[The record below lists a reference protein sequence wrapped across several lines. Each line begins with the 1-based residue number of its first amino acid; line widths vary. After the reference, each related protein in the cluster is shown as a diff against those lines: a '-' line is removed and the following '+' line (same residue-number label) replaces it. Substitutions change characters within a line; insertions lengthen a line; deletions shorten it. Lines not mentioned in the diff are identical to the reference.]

1 MIPYNRDPQQTIPAS
16 AVKIIG
22 LGGAGANMLERIALD
37 GMEGAELLALNT
49 DIRTLASGL
58 TREKIQLGV
67 NLTKGL
73 GSGGDPEL
81 GHQAVLESEAAI
93 RASLKG
99 RRIVFLCAGLGGGTG
114 SGAAPIVTRIAREEG
129 AFVVVFATMPFAFE
143 GKRRREQAQT
153 SLNELAVLSN
163 ALVTFDNNRMG
174 ELVLAK
180 QGIHEAFASAD
191 HMICES
197 IKAVIRLV
205 VRPGLINVG
214 LDDLMSALRT
224 NRSRCL
230 FGSGLAA
237 GKDRAAKA
245 LKNALN
251 SPLLDQGALLKDAQT
266 VLVHLSGG
274 EDLTLFEIELLMQR
288 LQKFVPEKA
297 HVLFGAAI
305 DPAMGDSLSI
315 TLISA
320 LPEDSLAMA
329 PRETLSQRTQENPV
343 LEPSDG
349 FTAAPAAL
357 LEKAPIPES
366 LAESPEEIE
375 AAPESVAAAPVSTV
389 SKLRRAATTAAAA
402 AVAAPSLFA
411 DDDDERP
418 FAEPEAPT
426 SVAAI
431 SPPEPEIEEE
441 PEEEEA
447 PAASVIAT
455 VAEPDAFSYSDTPPA
470 PPVHVDYFA
479 PVEDDEDEEEAEEE
493 SGHYLA
499 THTIREPEPA
509 ELAETYHEEEE
520 DEAIEEEHE
529 DDEEI
534 VYLAADE
541 PDPEPIEAEEAIPQ
555 VPTFTPGPK
564 RRPPVAAPWGRK
576 DGDSS
581 AADELPKSTSLWD
594 LEPEADS
601 EPEEE
606 VEEELAPAPVK
617 AKKEAFE
624 PPPFTAVPPA
634 AEPTSDIDPP
644 KLKLG
649 VKATGPQSE
658 LSLDST
664 PRGRFEGE
672 TPNVVDGEDL
682 DLPPFL
688 RKKK

>member
-1 MIPYNRDPQQTIPAS
+1 MIPYTRDPQQTIPTS

-49 DIRTLASGL
+49 DIRTLAACL
-58 TREKIQLGV
+58 AKEKIQLGV

-73 GSGGDPEL
+73 GAGGDPEL
-81 GHQAVLESEAAI
+81 GHQAMLESEDQI
-93 RASLKG
+93 RASIKG
-99 RRIVFLCAGLGGGTG
+99 RRIVFLCTGLGGGTG

-143 GKRRREQAQT
+143 GKRRREQAET

-180 QGIHEAFASAD
+180 QGIHEAFAAAD

-230 FGSGLAA
+230 FGSGLAE

-245 LKNALN
+245 LKNALS

-288 LQKFVPEKA
+288 LQKFVPDKA

-305 DPAMGDSLSI
+305 DPAMGESLSI

-320 LPEDSLAMA
+320 LPEDYLASA
-329 PRETLSQRTQENPV
+329 PRESLSHRSPETLDPSQGFTSAAAKVTALAAEMAAEKPVRTFTRDPAPSRIVEPV
-343 LEPSDG
+343 LEPEPKP
-349 FTAAPAAL
+349 APAP
-357 LEKAPIPES
+357 APV
-366 LAESPEEIE
+366 AQ
-375 AAPESVAAAPVSTV
+375 AAPEPAAVSPLAKFRKVATGVAAAA
-389 SKLRRAATTAAAA
+389 L
-402 AVAAPSLFA
+402 PSLF
-411 DDDDERP
+411 DDDRP
-418 FAEPEAPT
+418 FAEPDY
-426 SVAAI
+426 AAKAKTKEE
-431 SPPEPEIEEE
+431 PEPESAMDAFTFEKGPE
-441 PEEEEA
+441 PA
-447 PAASVIAT
+447 
-455 VAEPDAFSYSDTPPA
+455 VAEPEPQEEVAA
-470 PPVHVDYFA
+470 PEPV
-479 PVEDDEDEEEAEEE
+479 VEETIEAEEE
-493 SGHYLA
+493 VLYS
-499 THTIREPEPA
+499 
-509 ELAETYHEEEE
+509 
-520 DEAIEEEHE
+520 
-529 DDEEI
+529 
-534 VYLAADE
+534 AADE
-541 PDPEPIEAEEAIPQ
+541 PDPDPIESVEAPE
-555 VPTFTPGPK
+555 PTRGPATFIPGPK
-564 RRPPVAAPWGRK
+564 RRPSLTAPWGK
-576 DGDSS
+576 QKPVEFPDDIPDEHAEQEAS
-581 AADELPKSTSLWD
+581 AEEEDFAQEQ
-594 LEPEADS
+594 ES
-601 EPEEE
+601 EPESE
-606 VEEELAPAPVK
+606 
-617 AKKEAFE
+617 
-624 PPPFTAVPPA
+624 PA
-634 AEPTSDIDPP
+634 ATPAAIHESEPP

-649 VKATGPQSE
+649 IKAGTPQSE
-658 LSLDST
+658 LSLDSA

-672 TPNVVDGEDL
+672 TPNVFEGEDL

>member
-1 MIPYNRDPQQTIPAS
+1 MIPYNRDPQQTIPNS

-49 DIRTLASGL
+49 DIRTLASCL
-58 TREKIQLGV
+58 AREKIQLGV

-73 GSGGDPEL
+73 GAGGDPEL
-81 GHQAVLESEAAI
+81 GHQAILESEEHV
-93 RASLKG
+93 RASIKG
-99 RRIVFLCAGLGGGTG
+99 RRIVFLCTGLGGGTG

-129 AFVVVFATMPFAFE
+129 AFVAVFATMPFAFE
-143 GKRRREQAQT
+143 GKRRREQAET
-153 SLNELAVLSN
+153 ALNELAVLSN

-180 QGIHEAFASAD
+180 QGIHEAFAAAD

-205 VRPGLINVG
+205 IRPGLINVG

-230 FGSGLAA
+230 FGSGIAD

-288 LQKFVPEKA
+288 LQTFVPDKA

-320 LPEDSLAMA
+320 LPEDSLALA
-329 PRETLSQRTQENPV
+329 PRESLSQRTQENPILDPSQGFARPSPKV
-343 LEPSDG
+343 AALIAEMTPALEPEPAPEPKPAQ
-349 FTAAPAAL
+349 FLAPEPEPEPEPEPVVAAPEPEPIKVEPAPAAATQP
-357 LEKAPIPES
+357 APASS
-366 LAESPEEIE
+366 L
-375 AAPESVAAAPVSTV
+375 
-389 SKLRRAATTAAAA
+389 SKFRRAATDIAAAA
-402 AVAAPSLFA
+402 IPSLF
-411 DDDDERP
+411 DNDRP
-418 FAEPEAPT
+418 FAEPDNSAKSRVEST
-426 SVAAI
+426 
-431 SPPEPEIEEE
+431 PE
-441 PEEEEA
+441 
-447 PAASVIAT
+447 
-455 VAEPDAFSYSDTPPA
+455 AEPDAFTFTKAPETVEPA
-470 PPVHVDYFA
+470 K
-479 PVEDDEDEEEAEEE
+479 EDEP
-493 SGHYLA
+493 SGFY
-499 THTIREPEPA
+499 T
-509 ELAETYHEEEE
+509 
-520 DEAIEEEHE
+520 D
-529 DDEEI
+529 
-534 VYLAADE
+534 ADE
-541 PDPEPIEAEEAIPQ
+541 PDPEPIEDSEPLEFKSSTP
-555 VPTFTPGPK
+555 VFTPGPK
-564 RRPPVAAPWGRK
+564 RRPSLTAPWG
-576 DGDSS
+576 
-581 AADELPKSTSLWD
+581 KSKTAEFPDD
-594 LEPEADS
+594 LT
-601 EPEEE
+601 EEE
-606 VEEELAPAPVK
+606 SPLVPEQDSGFTTEPAAAAAPADP
-617 AKKEAFE
+617 E
-624 PPPFTAVPPA
+624 
-634 AEPTSDIDPP
+634 PP

-649 VKATGPQSE
+649 IKPSGSQSE
-658 LSLDST
+658 LSLDSA

-672 TPNVVDGEDL
+672 TPNVFDGEDL